1 MINYKKN
8 ICWFFKNVYS
18 SDEINNINKLVDKNY
33 FIGPNTA
40 AKGVTKT
47 SVVKTFELGKISIL
61 DRFLLCCLD
70 ANKFNF
76 GYNLYIPQSNLN
88 AHHLTYDEKFKSE
101 YDWHLDLMFDHPATD
116 LKLTCILNVSDE
128 PFEGGSLWLASGEP
142 IEVKEII
149 EPGSAIIFPSFI
161 MHKVDPVIKGK
172 RKVIALW
179 LTGPKFQ

>member
-1 MINYKKN
+1 MNSRKSIY
-8 ICWFFKNVYS
+8 WFFKNIYS
-18 SDEINNINKLVDKNY
+18 PNEINNINKLVEENY
-33 FIGPNTA
+33 FVGPNTGA
-40 AKGVTKT
+40 EGVTKT

-61 DRFLLCCLD
+61 DRFLLRCLD

-76 GYNLYIPQSNLN
+76 GYNLYMPQSNLDV
-88 AHHLTYDEKFKSE
+88 HHLTYDEKFKSE
-101 YDWHLDLMFDHPATD
+101 YDWHLDLIFDHPATD

-128 PFEGGSLWLASGEP
+128 PYEGGSLWLASGEP

-149 EPGSAIIFPSFI
+149 EPGSAVIFPSFI

-179 LTGPKFQ
+179 LNGPNFQ